1 MRKWIRRSTVVLCG
15 LACLLGM
22 SASAIAQSWTGA
34 YAGGALGGGFREG
47 AGSERVGFDTNLDG
61 LFTDTVRTAAG
72 VDAFSPGFCGG
83 LAVNAMAVAGCTDD
97 DNGLDISG
105 RAGYDWQFGRFV
117 AGGLVDVSR
126 TDVTDYVT
134 AFSTTPAFYSF
145 TRRLD
150 YSAGFR
156 GRAGIASGRLLV
168 YGTGGAAW
176 ARIGQR
182 FTTSNVVNTFV
193 AINQDGDADD
203 DGFVSEGAWGYQA
216 GGGGEMRLAAR
227 LTLNAEY
234 LFSSFDNREVSIVR
248 SQGPAPATNA
258 FILVNASGTN
268 FQRTERFEFHSVRIG
283 LNVRF

>member
-1 MRKWIRRSTVVLCG
+1 MWNWIRRFAVVG
-15 LACLLGM
+15 GGVACLLGTP
-22 SASAIAQSWTGA
+22 AVAGAQSWTGA
-34 YAGGALGGGFREG
+34 YAGGALGGGFRERAG
-47 AGSERVGFDTNLDG
+47 AERIAFDTNLDG
-61 LFTDTVRTAAG
+61 IFSDTVRTVAG

-83 LAVNAMAVAGCTDD
+83 LAVNATAAAGCMDD
-97 DNGLDISG
+97 DNGVDVGG
-105 RAGYDWQFGRFV
+105 RAGYDWQVGLFV

-126 TDVTDYVT
+126 TDVTDNVT
-134 AFSTTPAFYSF
+134 AFSTTPAFYAF

-156 GRAGIASGRLLV
+156 GRAGIASGRLLL

-182 FTTSNVVNTFV
+182 FTTSNAVNTFV
-193 AINQDGDADD
+193 AINQNGDVDD
-203 DGFVSEGAWGYQA
+203 EGFVSEGAWGYQA
-216 GGGGEMRLAAR
+216 GGGAELRLVGR

-234 LFSSFDNREVSIVR
+234 LFSSFDNREDSIVR

-258 FILVNASGTN
+258 FILVNPGGTN
-268 FQRTERFEFHSVRIG
+268 FQRTNRFEFQSVRVG

>member
-1 MRKWIRRSTVVLCG
+1 MWKCVGRSMV
-15 LACLLGM
+15 LLGTVACVLGT
-22 SASAIAQSWTGA
+22 SAAASAQSWTGA
-34 YAGGALGGGFREG
+34 YAGGALGVGFRERAG
-47 AGSERVGFDTNLDG
+47 AERIGFDTNLDG
-61 LFTDTVRTAAG
+61 AFTDTVRTAAG

-97 DNGLDISG
+97 DNGLDVSG
-105 RAGYDWQFGRFV
+105 RAGYDWQFGRLV

-134 AFSTTPAFYSF
+134 AFSTTPAFYAF

-182 FTTSNVVNTFV
+182 FTTSNAVNTFV
-193 AINQDGDADD
+193 AVNQQGDLDD
-203 DGFVSEGAWGYQA
+203 EGFVSEGAWGYQA
-216 GGGGEMRLAAR
+216 GGGAELRLAAR
-227 LTLNAEY
+227 LTLSGEY
-234 LFSSFDNREVSIVR
+234 LFSSFDNREDSIVR

-258 FILVNASGTN
+258 FILVNPSGTN
-268 FQRTERFEFHSVRIG
+268 FQRTDRFEFQSVRVG

>member
-1 MRKWIRRSTVVLCG
+1 MWERMHGFTAVVCG
-15 LACLLGM
+15 LICLLGA
-22 SASAIAQSWTGA
+22 SASATAQTWTGA
-34 YAGGALGGGFREG
+34 YAGGALGGGFRER
-47 AGSERVGFDTNLDG
+47 AGSERIGFDTNLDG
-61 LFTDTVRTAAG
+61 LFNDTVRTVAG

-83 LAVNAMAVAGCTDD
+83 LAVNAMATAGCTDD

-193 AINQDGDADD
+193 AVDQDSDADD
-203 DGFVSEGAWGYQA
+203 EGFVSEGVWGYQA
-216 GGGGEMRLAAR
+216 GGGGEFRLAAR
-227 LTLNAEY
+227 LTLKAEY
-234 LFSSFDNREVSIVR
+234 LFSSFDNREESIVR

-268 FQRTERFEFHSVRIG
+268 FQRTGRFELHSVRIG
-283 LNVRF
+283 INVRF